1 MDLNKFFSR
10 IAPKYDKLIEMLSM
24 GLDKEIIKEAVKET
38 EMGKGKKSVLDVA
51 TGTGRIAYA
60 IARSHSN
67 YKVVGIDINNDMLSE
82 AIKKSR
88 GLANLSYMLGN
99 VELLGFNNNSFD
111 AVVTAFSLSIFDDL
125 DNAISEM
132 HRVLKPGGKLV
143 LLDMLRPKDNVLRKL
158 TQLYYSV
165 NIIPA
170 LDTKLKH
177 DVEVYI
183 KRGFNIDKEYI
194 IRLMQQ
200 HGFKEIKEKDL
211 SGGLA
216 FVIVAKK

>member
-1 MDLNKFFSR
+1 MDLNKFFSK

-38 EMGKGKKSVLDVA
+38 EIGKGKKSILDVA

-60 IARSHSN
+60 IARSHTN

-82 AIKKSR
+82 AIKKSK
-88 GLANLSYMLGN
+88 GLPNLSYMLGD
-99 VELLGFNNNSFD
+99 VELLNFENNSFD
-111 AVVTAFSLSIFDDL
+111 AVVTAFSLSVFNNL

-132 HRVLKPGGKLV
+132 HRVLKPGGKLI
-143 LLDMLRPKDNVLRKL
+143 LLDMLKPKDSVLKKL

-170 LDTKLKH
+170 LDAKLKH

-183 KRGFNIDKEYI
+183 RRGFSIDKDYI
-194 IRLMQQ
+194 IRLIQQ
-200 HGFKEIKEKDL
+200 HGFKDIKERDL

-216 FVIVAKK
+216 FVVVAKK

>member
-1 MDLNKFFSR
+1 MDLNKFFSK

-24 GLDKEIIKEAVKET
+24 GLNKEIIKEAVKET
-38 EMGKGKKSVLDVA
+38 EIGKGKKSILDVA

-60 IARSHSN
+60 IARSHTN
-67 YKVVGIDINNDMLSE
+67 YKVVGIDINKDMLSE
-82 AIKKSR
+82 AIKKSK
-88 GLANLSYMLGN
+88 GLPNLSYMLGD
-99 VELLGFNNNSFD
+99 VELLNFDNNSFD
-111 AVVTAFSLSIFDDL
+111 AVVTAFSLSVFNNL

-132 HRVLKPGGKLV
+132 HRVLKPGGKLI
-143 LLDMLRPKDNVLRKL
+143 LLDMLKPKDSVLKKL

-170 LDTKLKH
+170 LDAKLKH

-183 KRGFNIDKEYI
+183 RRGFNIDKDYI
-194 IRLMQQ
+194 IRLIQQ
-200 HGFKEIKEKDL
+200 HGFKDIKERDL

>member
-1 MDLNKFFSR
+1 MDLNKFFSK

-38 EMGKGKKSVLDVA
+38 EIGKGKKSILDVA

-60 IARSHSN
+60 IARSHTN
-67 YKVVGIDINNDMLSE
+67 YKVVGIDINNDMLGE
-82 AIKKSR
+82 AIKKSK
-88 GLANLSYMLGN
+88 GLPNLSYMLGD
-99 VELLGFNNNSFD
+99 VELLNFENNSFD
-111 AVVTAFSLSIFDDL
+111 AVVTAFSLSVFNNL

-132 HRVLKPGGKLV
+132 HRVLKPGGKLI
-143 LLDMLRPKDNVLRKL
+143 LLDMLKPKDSVLKKL

-165 NIIPA
+165 NITPA
-170 LDTKLKH
+170 LDAKLKH

-183 KRGFNIDKEYI
+183 RRGFNIDKDYI
-194 IRLMQQ
+194 IRLIQQ
-200 HGFKEIKEKDL
+200 HGFKDIKERDL

>member
-111 AVVTAFSLSIFDDL
+111 AVVTAFSLSIFDNL

-132 HRVLKPGGKLV
+132 HRVLKPGGKLI
-143 LLDMLRPKDNVLRKL
+143 LLDMLKPKDSVLRKL

>member
-132 HRVLKPGGKLV
+132 HRVLKPGGKLI
-143 LLDMLRPKDNVLRKL
+143 LLDMLRPKDSVLRKL

-165 NIIPA
+165 NILPA

-183 KRGFNIDKEYI
+183 KRGFNIDKEYV
-194 IRLMQQ
+194 IRLIQQ
-200 HGFKEIKEKDL
+200 HGFKEIKEKEL

>member
-10 IAPKYDKLIEMLSM
+10 IAPKYDKLIEMLSI

-38 EMGKGKKSVLDVA
+38 EMGKGRKSILDVA

-60 IARSHSN
+60 IAKSHSN

-82 AIKKSR
+82 AIKKSK

-99 VELLGFNNNSFD
+99 VELLDFGNDSFD
-111 AVVTAFSLSIFDDL
+111 AVVSAFSLSVFDNL

-132 HRVLKPGGKLV
+132 HRVLRPGGKLI
-143 LLDMLRPKDNVLRKL
+143 LLDMLKPKDSVLRKL
-158 TQLYYSV
+158 IQLYYSV

-170 LDTKLKH
+170 LDAKLKH

-194 IRLMQQ
+194 IRLIHQ
-200 HGFKEIKEKDL
+200 HGFKEIKAKDL

-216 FVIVAKK
+216 FVVVAKK

>member
-38 EMGKGKKSVLDVA
+38 EMGKGKKSILDVA

-82 AIKKSR
+82 AIKKSK

-111 AVVTAFSLSIFDDL
+111 AVVTAFSLSIFDSL

-132 HRVLKPGGKLV
+132 HRVLKPGGKLI
-143 LLDMLRPKDNVLRKL
+143 LLDMLRPKDIVLRKL

-165 NIIPA
+165 NILPV
-170 LDTKLKH
+170 LDAKLKH
-177 DVEVYI
+177 DVEVYMR
-183 KRGFNIDKEYI
+183 RGFNIDKEYV
-194 IRLMQQ
+194 IRLIQQ
-200 HGFKEIKEKDL
+200 HGFKEIKEKEL